1 MLANDSKEK
10 VRPRCVRETGLGHYE
25 TGCSG
30 PAGIPLNSCRAVDFP
45 VATNSALAG
54 CSCSGMCMTGSKP
67 NHGRAPLSWYQLA
80 LYPDITRRVDSRA
93 TCVDDAPNGEITDTP
108 GDICHILVA
117 GKAAQRQ
124 RPVCS
129 EGWQCRDL
137 EPVKH
142 TKIVGAGVTGWK
154 SALLTRGYLQ

>member
-1 MLANDSKEK
+1 MRPA
-10 VRPRCVRETGLGHYE
+10 VRDLPGYHM
-25 TGCSG
+25 
-30 PAGIPLNSCRAVDFP
+30 NSCRAVDFP
-45 VATNSALAG
+45 LATISALAA

-67 NHGRAPLSWYQLA
+67 NHGSAPLSWYQLA
-80 LYPDITRRVDSRA
+80 LYRDITRRVDSRA
-93 TCVDDAPNGEITDTP
+93 ACVDDAPIGKIPDTP

-142 TKIVGAGVTGWK
+142 RGTVGAGVTGWK
-154 SALLTRGYLQ
+154 SALLTWGHLQ